1 MLLGGEALMRN
12 NGAGGWVLRSTDVRR
27 MERAGEVELRG
38 RVGGRCGRG
47 AERRRWLEQSR

>member
-1 MLLGGEALMRN
+1 MGQEAGRCGPPMRG
-12 NGAGGWVLRSTDVRR
+12 GAGGARR